1 MLRSCE
7 LLVLLMC
14 LGWCEVVT
22 LPKHDAQH
30 CFQWSALRLG
40 PERKHTQLRQVFEL
54 GISLHL
60 NRLRGGVA
68 RERQQNMSWD
78 ILSARARQRLK
89 SAEEE
94 DTPASDAVEAC
105 EERIATGGIGTISC
119 ANILLEGQPM
129 GMLYEKKEDG
139 EKYKTATLVVGHSM
153 GPMSVLGK
161 GRALSI
167 KSSAAAAVESE
178 LTGKQRVY
186 FEPNRHGKWRPVLA
200 PKGMSTRQL
209 LRKVE
214 AEQTFMK
221 SLTLVQRKQ
230 MALERER
237 AILHAEAEGLH
248 VVSIPSERGLIKKLK
263 KRKKEIEK
271 TRQRFEDKA
280 KEMAEQKKAR
290 DIERERR
297 LKDRRNGSKGVDGKT
312 RMRVGGR
319 SDKRRRVE
327 GGPHC
332 PFKRMCL
339 ICP

>member
-1 MLRSCE
+1 
-7 LLVLLMC
+7 
-14 LGWCEVVT
+14 
-22 LPKHDAQH
+22 
-30 CFQWSALRLG
+30 
-40 PERKHTQLRQVFEL
+40 
-54 GISLHL
+54 
-60 NRLRGGVA
+60 
-68 RERQQNMSWD
+68 
-78 ILSARARQRLK
+78 
-89 SAEEE
+89 
-94 DTPASDAVEAC
+94 
-105 EERIATGGIGTISC
+105 
-119 ANILLEGQPM
+119 M

-167 KSSAAAAVESE
+167 KSSAAAAAESE

-200 PKGMSTRQL
+200 
-209 LRKVE
+209 
-214 AEQTFMK
+214 
-221 SLTLVQRKQ
+221 
-230 MALERER
+230 LERER
-237 AILHAEAEGLH
+237 AIMHAEAEGLH

-271 TRQRFEDKA
+271 TRQRFEDKS

-319 SDKRRRVE
+319 SDKRRRLE

-332 PFKRMCL
+332 LFKRMCL

>member
-1 MLRSCE
+1 MC
-7 LLVLLMC
+7 LVLLMS
-14 LGWCEVVT
+14 LGWCEVVKIPT
-22 LPKHDAQH
+22 DPHDAQH
-30 CFQWSALRLG
+30 CFQRSGLRLG
-40 PERKHTQLRQVFEL
+40 PERRHTQLRHFVEL
-54 GISLHL
+54 GIALHP
-60 NRLRGGVA
+60 NRLRGGGVA
-68 RERQQNMSWD
+68 RERQQNLSWD

-94 DTPASDAVEAC
+94 DTPASDAAEAC
-105 EERIATGGIGTISC
+105 EDRIATGGIGTISC
-119 ANILLEGQPM
+119 ANFLLEGQPM

-161 GRALSI
+161 GRAHSI
-167 KSSAAAAVESE
+167 KSSAAAAAESE

-237 AILHAEAEGLH
+237 AIMHAEAEGLH
-248 VVSIPSERGLIKKLK
+248 VVSIPSEKGLIKKLK

-319 SDKRRRVE
+319 SDKRRRLE
-327 GGPHC
+327 GGPHSL
-332 PFKRMCL
+332 FKRMCL